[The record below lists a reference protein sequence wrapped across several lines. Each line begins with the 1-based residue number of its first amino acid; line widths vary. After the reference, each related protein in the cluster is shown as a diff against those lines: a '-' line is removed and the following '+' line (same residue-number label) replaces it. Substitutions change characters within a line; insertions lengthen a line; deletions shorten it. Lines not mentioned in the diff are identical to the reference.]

1 MENLYSLFPCRQIQI
16 DKIHQLL
23 GEELEPLPDV
33 IFISGHPA
41 VGKTNVT
48 LECLKHCKINYAYI
62 NCVECY
68 SYRLLHEQI
77 LMQLTENKSKLK
89 CDTFM
94 ELIHHLKLV
103 VTKISEKFIIVLDG
117 AEYLEE
123 LNANYFSA
131 FCRLQEFVNSINIC
145 VICISSLL
153 PEKFN
158 LHTSLITIHFPQ
170 YSKDELLKILKLTKP
185 EDCSNSFYENY
196 LNSALMIFLRMTR
209 DLNEMKFLVSSNFE
223 KYCEP
228 VKKGLANQDD
238 VTLLWRNILPHFKES
253 LKTIYSGLSTQS
265 IERYLYDPNINEVIC
280 TKVSSVLDLPYYA
293 KYFLISAYLASY
305 NAPKHDRRLFMKNHG
320 KQRKRLTKKQVKEKM
335 TLELLG
341 PKAFPLD
348 RLLAIFYAI
357 MEEKASLT
365 VNLMTQISTLV
376 ELKLLAR
383 VGESNLE
390 RPKFKCL
397 VGLQCVDAVARTLG
411 LNIQKYLLD

>member
-1 MENLYSLFPCRQIQI
+1 MENLYNLFPCRKVQIN
-16 DKIHQLL
+16 KIHQLL
-23 GEELEPLPDV
+23 GEEFEPLTDV

-41 VGKTNVT
+41 VGKTTVIQ
-48 LECLKHCKINYAYI
+48 EYLKHYRINYAFI

-77 LMQLTENKSKLK
+77 LVQLTGNKLK

-94 ELIHHLKLV
+94 ELIHHLKLLV
-103 VTKISEKFIIVLDG
+103 SKNNEKFIIVLDG

-131 FCRLQEFVNSINIC
+131 FCRLQEFVNCTNIC
-145 VICISSLL
+145 VIFLSSLL

-158 LHTSLITIHFPQ
+158 LHTSVITIHFPQ
-170 YSKDELLKILKLTKP
+170 YSKDELLEILKLTKP
-185 EDCSNSFYENY
+185 EDCSHTFYENY

-209 DLNEMKFLVSSNFE
+209 DLNEMKFLVSNNFE

-228 VKKGLANQDD
+228 VKKGLVNQDD

-253 LKTIYSGLSTQS
+253 LKSIYSGLSTQS

-320 KQRKRLTKKQVKEKM
+320 KQRKRLTKQQVKEKM

-376 ELKLLAR
+376 ELKLLTR
-383 VGESNLE
+383 IGESNLE

-397 VGLQCVDAVARTLG
+397 VGLQCVDTVARTLG